1 MNKKTKEYLRS
12 SLITFLTGFAIVIL
26 PAIETLDLQNLEA
39 GALAG
44 ILLTATRMGIKA
56 VIEYFISIEKQS

>member
-1 MNKKTKEYLRS
+1 MSKKTKEYLRS
-12 SLITFLTGFAIVIL
+12 SLITFLTGFAIAIL
-26 PAIETLDLQNLEA
+26 PVLETIDLQNLEA

>member
-1 MNKKTKEYLRS
+1 MSKKTKEYLRS

-26 PAIETLDLQNLEA
+26 PAIENLDLNNLEA

-56 VIEYFISIEKQS
+56 VIEYFISIKKQS

>member
-1 MNKKTKEYLRS
+1 MSKKTKDYLRS

>member
-1 MNKKTKEYLRS
+1 MSKKTKEYLRS

-26 PAIETLDLQNLEA
+26 PAIETIDLNNLEN

-44 ILLTATRMGIKA
+44 LFLTATRMGIKA
-56 VIEYFISIEKQS
+56 VIEYFISIEKQG